1 MTEAD
6 LLYKILIIGDSAVG
20 KSSLLIQFSDQTFS
34 DNYVSTIGVDFKI
47 RSVTVENELIKL
59 QIWDTAG
66 QERFQS
72 ITANYYHGSQAIA
85 LVYDVTDRNSFDHL
99 RKWISDVDRLA
110 QKGVCKLIIGNKVDL
125 ADKRAVSREEGQAFA
140 DSIGAPFLETSAKTA
155 QNVQEMFISMAKAIY
170 IKQGRPKKAEHGGID
185 PWSLKPGQNIQGNQA
200 CNC

>member
-1 MTEAD
+1 MTDAD

-20 KSSLLIQFSDQTFS
+20 KSSLLLQFSDQTFS

-47 RSVTVENELIKL
+47 RSVTVENEQIKL

-85 LVYDVTDRNSFDHL
+85 LVYDVTDKTSFDNL
-99 RKWISDVDRLA
+99 RKWVSDVERLA
-110 QKGVCKLIIGNKVDL
+110 QKGVCRLIIGNKIDL
-125 ADKRAVSREEGQAFA
+125 ADKRVVSRAEGQAFA

-155 QNVQEMFISMAKAIY
+155 QNVQEMFLSMAKAIY
-170 IKQGRPKKAEHGGID
+170 MKQGRPKKSSGSAVD
-185 PWSLKPGQNIQGNQA
+185 PWALRPGQTVQA
-200 CNC
+200 ATGCNC